1 MGLRFRV
8 AVVVG
13 RIHRCNRVFRG
24 IGQVGQV
31 AVQHGQFGQR
41 EVLHAVELGAVD
53 DLASFVMLGLF
64 DHLIQIFRRIPL
76 AVVLAEPILGDKLL
90 HAGHLPVDAAGLR
103 DAALGVDVR
112 DHVFG
117 HGLVG

>member
-13 RIHRCNRVFRG
+13 RIHRGDRVFRG
-24 IGQVGQV
+24 IGQRGQV

-41 EVLHAVELGAVD
+41 EVLHAVELGAVG
-53 DLASFVMLGLF
+53 DLAGCVMLGLF
-64 DHLIQIFRRIPL
+64 DHLIQIFRRVPL
-76 AVVLAEPILGDKLL
+76 AVVLAEPVLGDKLL
-90 HAGHLPVDAAGLR
+90 HAGHLPVDTAGLR